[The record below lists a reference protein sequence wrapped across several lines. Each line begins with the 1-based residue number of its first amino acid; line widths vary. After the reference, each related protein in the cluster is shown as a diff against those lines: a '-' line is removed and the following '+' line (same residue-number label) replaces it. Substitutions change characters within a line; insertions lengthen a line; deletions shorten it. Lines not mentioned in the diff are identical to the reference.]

1 MNIRLHNE
9 YLLVARELTRKNPDL
24 DAEYQ
29 RRSQAGEW
37 FRAGEPVTKYMKQLN
52 SLNKKALMAVNC

>member
-1 MNIRLHNE
+1 MNIQLHNE
-9 YLLVARELTRKNPDL
+9 YLLAAQELTRTNPDL

-37 FRAGEPVTKYMKQLN
+37 FRDGEPVTKYMKKLN
-52 SLNKKALMAVNC
+52 SLNKKALKAVNC